1 MGFIRSAGSCMDS
14 GSDVY
19 RTSDKTLFI
28 TFAIK
33 LWVAGPLERLP
44 KGKKLGNR
52 VRFGRKMP

>member
-1 MGFIRSAGSCMDS
+1 MANQI
-14 GSDVY
+14 V
-19 RTSDKTLFI
+19 I